1 MLNVLTFSDHP
12 KNFWHP
18 RKARVIQTRFQ
29 TQSEY
34 IPKNAQISKTFR
46 MLNSLKSPVDPKS
59 KFLKRAQNSVGSTI
73 TKKRPNF
80 PEKNQTGK
88 TGLIGSAITKK
99 RKKRPNF
106 PEKSQT
112 GKTGLIYNIEY
123 YLYKFTLKISALFT
137 KVKVLAKDFTM
148 PKISAPSIFLMMLQW
163 F

>member
-1 MLNVLTFSDHP
+1 M
-12 KNFWHP
+12 
-18 RKARVIQTRFQ
+18 IQTRFQ

-59 KFLKRAQNSVGSTI
+59 KFLKRSQNSVGSTI
-73 TKKRPNF
+73 AKKRIKRPNF
-80 PEKNQTGK
+80 PEKSQTGK
-88 TGLIGSAITKK
+88 TGSQNSVGSTITKK

-123 YLYKFTLKISALFT
+123 YLYKFTLKLSALFT
-137 KVKVLAKDFTM
+137 KVKVLAKDFNM
-148 PKISAPSIFLMMLQW
+148 PKICPK
-163 F
+163 